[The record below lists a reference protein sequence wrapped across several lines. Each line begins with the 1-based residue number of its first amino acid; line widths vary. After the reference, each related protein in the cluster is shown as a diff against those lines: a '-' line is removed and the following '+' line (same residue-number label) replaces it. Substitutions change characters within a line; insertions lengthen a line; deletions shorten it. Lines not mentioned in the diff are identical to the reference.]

1 MYIAYET
8 ILNYNIKSSIYIEYS
23 IAFLFSQC
31 DVRRIGL
38 WGVVAGEIY
47 QRRELSA
54 RAAFFCGWWEY
65 KLD

>member
-8 ILNYNIKSSIYIEYS
+8 ILNCNINCYIY